1 MKMEKEIEKGLK
13 LKSGSKCLDDLL
25 DGGIETGTIT
35 QIYGESGT
43 GKTSI
48 CLLFAYNTALNGGK
62 VVFVDTEGLSGERV
76 SQIFQDETALRN
88 VFLYDVYDFRQQSS
102 VIKNLSRLCEKE
114 DVKLIVID
122 SLTSL
127 YRSELEDESRQI
139 KMKRE
144 LISQLTFLLGIARKH
159 NLAVLITNQMF
170 TDVKTG
176 ENRPL
181 GGPSIDHLSKIIIG
195 IERVN
200 RDRKA
205 VLIKHRSKAE
215 GKSCSFVITDRGI
228 EP

>member
-1 MKMEKEIEKGLK
+1 MAEMRK
-13 LKSGSKCLDDLL
+13 LSSGSKGIDELL
-25 DGGIETGTIT
+25 NGGVETGTIT

-48 CLLFAYNTALNGGK
+48 CLMFAYNAAVNGER
-62 VVFVDTEGLSGERV
+62 VAYIDTEGLSGERV
-76 SQIFQDETALRN
+76 NQIFKKKSALKN
-88 VFLYDVYDFRQQSS
+88 VYVYDVFDFGQQSS
-102 VIKNLSRLCEKE
+102 VIKELSKLCEKG
-114 DVKLIVID
+114 DIRLIIID
-122 SLTSL
+122 SFTSL

-144 LISQLTFLLGIARKH
+144 LISQLTYLLGLARKH
-159 NLAVLITNQMF
+159 NLAVIITNQMF
-170 TDVKTG
+170 TDVTTG

-200 RDRKA
+200 RERKA

-215 GKSCSFVITDRGI
+215 GKSCTFKITDNGI